1 MRRNASA
8 LAAALAVGLLAA
20 GCGIPTQ
27 GTVHATDD
35 DAVPFQL
42 LDRRAPPVVPAPAGP
57 VAEAADLCFV
67 REGRLTI
74 VSTALRAPVSRADVI
89 AALAR
94 PPDIDP
100 PVRSALADASVAREV
115 TLSGGVATVD
125 LDERVANISGEEQ
138 TLAIAQIVC
147 TLTGRPGVGQVA
159 FTLGGAPLTVPKGDG
174 SAVNSPVSR
183 DDYAS
188 LIG

>member
-1 MRRNASA
+1 MAGLTVLI
-8 LAAALAVGLLAA
+8 LAAS
-20 GCGIPTQ
+20 CGVPTQ
-27 GTVHATDD
+27 DAVHATDD
-35 DAVPFQL
+35 GAVPFQL
-42 LDRRAPPVVPAPAGP
+42 LDRSAPPLVPPPVGP
-57 VAEAADLCFV
+57 VAEATELWFV
-67 REGRLTI
+67 REGRLTS
-74 VSTALRAPVSRADVI
+74 VSTSLRAPASLADVI

-100 PVRSALADASVAREV
+100 PVRSAFADASVARKV
-115 TLSGGVATVD
+115 TLTGGVATVD

-174 SAVNSPVSR
+174 SAVTSPVAR

>member
-8 LAAALAVGLLAA
+8 FAALAVGLLAA
-20 GCGIPTQ
+20 GCGVPTQ
-27 GTVHATDD
+27 GPVHATDD

-42 LDRRAPPVVPAPAGP
+42 LDQSAPPLVPLPAGP
-57 VAEAADLCFV
+57 VAEAAALCFV
-67 REGRLTI
+67 REGRLTV
-74 VSTALRAPVSRADVI
+74 VSTSLRAPVSLADVMD
-89 AALAR
+89 ALAR
-94 PPDIDP
+94 PPDTDP
-100 PVRSALADASVAREV
+100 PVRSALTATVARKV

-125 LDERVANISGEEQ
+125 LDDRVANISGEEQ
-138 TLAIAQIVC
+138 ILAIAQIVC

-174 SAVNSPVSR
+174 STVTSPVAR